1 MRGNLGGPLRLLHT
15 LRGDG
20 TLLWGTNGRRP
31 VAYAIDV
38 YGQGQMRTASG
49 DVRGDLANLVS
60 RSPANVRLRFADGV
74 EVRAAL
80 NDIESDT
87 ATIEL
92 QGPTPAP

>member
-20 TLLWGTNGRRP
+20 TLLWGANGQRP

-49 DVRGDLANLVS
+49 DVRGDLAALVS
-60 RSPANVRLRFADGV
+60 RSPANVRLRFADGFEAPV
-74 EVRAAL
+74 ALSEIEV
-80 NDIESDT
+80 DT

-92 QGPTPAP
+92 QGPPPAP